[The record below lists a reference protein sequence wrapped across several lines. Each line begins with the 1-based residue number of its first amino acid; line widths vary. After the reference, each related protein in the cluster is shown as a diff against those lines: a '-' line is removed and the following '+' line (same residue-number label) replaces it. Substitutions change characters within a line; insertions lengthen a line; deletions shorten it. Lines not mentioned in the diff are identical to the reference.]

1 MEEAQEKI
9 KIYPYP
15 VIYSSSQHFS
25 CAKELREKLYGD
37 RKILDKHRT
46 KDNYKAYLQNW
57 LVYHLLVV
65 NGTNW
70 NGVLA
75 EKSLEYQKDG
85 WFIWLQNFE
94 FYVPGVE
101 FKNNDEKFTYYFDK
115 YFDYEFLPIS
125 RYGAKYWLEAM
136 NNYKDGQY
144 YSCVCGLFPLIEYFQ
159 KQISKFDGKSIFNI
173 KKSLEGSQV
182 KDLSGYKAYF
192 EKFESNLNGFLT
204 KNIYAVSTEA
214 DEEPEFICRNRVLH
228 GIFTRRI
235 SNTDCLKLFCIVSS
249 MTQFASWLF
258 SIRKIKEL
266 AAKLEA
272 LDGEN

>member
-1 MEEAQEKI
+1 MEESQEKI
-9 KIYPYP
+9 KLYPYP
-15 VIYSSSQHFS
+15 DIFSSSQHFR
-25 CAKELREKLYGD
+25 CANELRKKLYGD
-37 RKILDKHRT
+37 RKILDKYQT

-65 NGTNW
+65 NGTVW

-85 WFIWLQNFE
+85 WFIWLHNLD
-94 FYVPGVE
+94 FYVLGVS
-101 FKNNDEKFTYYFDK
+101 FKNIDEKFTYYFDK
-115 YFDYEFLPIS
+115 HFDNEFLPIS
-125 RYGAKYWLEAM
+125 YYGRKYWLEAM
-136 NNYKDGQY
+136 NNYKYGQY

-182 KDLSGYKAYF
+182 KDLSGYKGYF
-192 EKFESNLNGFLT
+192 EKFESNLNEFLT
-204 KNIYAVSTEA
+204 KNVYAVSTEA
-214 DEEPEFICRNRVLH
+214 DEEPQFICRNRVLH

-235 SNTDCLKLFCIVSS
+235 SKTDCLKLFCIVSS
-249 MTQFASWLF
+249 MAQFADWLF

-266 AAKLEA
+266 VAKLEA
-272 LDGEN
+272 IDGEK